1 MYKST
6 QILRD
11 RLIDFFPGSPTADQL
26 VLISELAEYLA
37 GDKKDVFILRGYAG
51 TGKTTTISALV
62 ETEKSMNRRPVLL
75 APTGRAAKVMAG
87 YSKYPAFTIHKYI
100 YRLRDE
106 GEHGYGFE
114 LKNNRKKHTTFIVD
128 EASMI
133 HDDEGFGKTGLLGD
147 LIGFVKQ
154 DHTNKL
160 ILSGDIAQLPPV
172 HTPLSPALVPAHLN
186 SRYGLSIAGA
196 QLKEVV
202 RQEKMSGIL
211 ENATYIRN
219 LIESQNTKNSPDLTI
234 NNSDVFSIT
243 GNNQGDYI
251 ESAINNYG
259 LEGFIIITRGNKSA
273 NIYNEQVRRRILYRE
288 DILDSGD
295 LIMVVQNNYFWDAG
309 NQGDFIANGEIL
321 KVQRTT
327 EIEEKY
333 GLKFMD
339 VSVVFADDEDERQY
353 DVKVLL
359 DVLSEPSARQ
369 SFEDR
374 KQLFY
379 AVFEEYFADQGS
391 KRAAVLKVKEDPYY
405 NALQVKFAY
414 SITCHKAQGGQWPAV
429 FIDHSFFNEDMI
441 DTEYFRWL
449 YTAVT
454 RATKEL
460 YFVNLPK
467 FFPAAVQDEF

>member
-1 MYKST
+1 MNNS
-6 QILRD
+6 QELRK
-11 RLIDFFPGSPTADQL
+11 RLIDFFPESPTADQL
-26 VLISELAEYLA
+26 VLINELAHYLA
-37 GDKKDVFILRGYAG
+37 GEKKDVFILRGFAG

-62 ETEKSMNRRPVLL
+62 ETEKSMNRFPVLL
-75 APTGRAAKVMAG
+75 APTGRAAKVMSG
-87 YSKYPAFTIHKYI
+87 YSNHPAFTIHKYI

-114 LKNNRKKHTTFIVD
+114 LKNNKKKFTTFIVD

-133 HDDEGFGKTGLLGD
+133 HDDEGFGQSGLLGD
-147 LIGFVKQ
+147 LIRFVKQ
-154 DHTNKL
+154 DHSNKL

-172 HTPLSPALVPAHLN
+172 KTNMSPALVPAHLKA
-186 SRYGLSIAGA
+186 RYGLSIAGA

-211 ENATYIRN
+211 ENATNIRN
-219 LIESQNTKNSPDLTI
+219 LIESETTQNAPELQLDNT
-234 NNSDVFSIT
+234 DVLSIT
-243 GNNQGDYI
+243 GNTQGEFI
-251 ESAINNYG
+251 ENAINQYG

-309 NQGDFIANGEIL
+309 KQGDFIANGEIL

-327 EIEEKY
+327 EVEERY
-333 GLKFMD
+333 GLNFMD
-339 VSVVFADDEDERQY
+339 VSVVFSNDEAQRQY

-359 DVLSEPSARQ
+359 DVLSEPSAKQ
-369 SFEDR
+369 PYEDR
-374 KQLFY
+374 KKLFHAIY
-379 AVFEEYFADQGS
+379 EEYYADIGT
-391 KRAAVLKVKEDPYY
+391 KRGAVLKVKEDPYY

-414 SITCHKAQGGQWPAV
+414 SITCHKAQGGQWPVV
-429 FIDHSFFNEDMI
+429 FIDHSFFNEEMI
-441 DTEYFRWL
+441 NEEYFRWL

-454 RATKEL
+454 RATERL

-467 FFPAAVQDEF
+467 FFNAAVQDEF